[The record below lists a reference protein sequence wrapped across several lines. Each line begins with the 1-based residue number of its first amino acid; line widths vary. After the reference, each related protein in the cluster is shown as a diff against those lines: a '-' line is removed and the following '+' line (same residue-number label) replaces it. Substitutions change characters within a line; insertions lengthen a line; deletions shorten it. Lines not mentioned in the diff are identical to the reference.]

1 MIAIIACALTCAS
14 CGSGSSGLGPSA
26 YMRSVCGAILPF
38 KSDLV
43 NRESALAQT
52 QSGSS
57 PAARKT
63 TLVGFFDA
71 AVADSGR
78 TLSKLKTIGTPAVG
92 NGDQVQAAVVKVF
105 SRLNAAMATAASQA
119 NQLPTTS
126 STVFVSSARTL
137 IANFETAVSGL
148 GTGIGNLK
156 SQELEKAALKIPAC
170 SGLNG

>member
-1 MIAIIACALTCAS
+1 
-14 CGSGSSGLGPSA
+14 
-26 YMRSVCGAILPF
+26 MRSVCGAILPF

-43 NRESALAQT
+43 TRESALAQA

-78 TLSKLKTIGTPAVG
+78 TLSKLGMIGRPAVA

-105 SRLNAAMATAASQA
+105 TRLNTAMATAATQA
-119 NQLPTTS
+119 KQLPTAS
-126 STVFVSSARTL
+126 STGFVSSARTL
-137 IANFETAVSGL
+137 IANFEKAVGGL

>member
-1 MIAIIACALTCAS
+1 LIAIVACAVTCAS
-14 CGSGSSGLGPSA
+14 CGSGSSGLGPVA

-52 QSGSS
+52 QTGSS

-105 SRLNAAMATAASQA
+105 TRLDTAMATAASQA
-119 NQLPTTS
+119 QQLPTTS
-126 STVFVSSARTL
+126 SAVFLYR
-137 IANFETAVSGL
+137 L